1 MKYNC
6 SYHVVTCE
14 ILKFIISMYHIN
26 AKHGCILTELCALCD
41 DCICQ
46 NFCKII
52 RKYHLMSN
60 I

>member
-52 RKYHLMSN
+52 RKYHL
-60 I
+60 